1 MAGPQRVHSSYTG
14 VAGLAGG
21 LEHLMLSS
29 AGHVRRTRALADRAD
44 AVARTLLYTGQ
55 RRTDPT
61 VAELYLAAHRAG
73 PPWVPFTASR
83 LLELLGHLP
92 EGWCS
97 RGGLHLEPAEQVDRV
112 ALIGRTEQVLNE
124 AARRGLLRRNGGQ
137 YALGPWSEAAADALN
152 PFNVESETDQ
162 QRATRLALAAAAQ
175 ARAQVAAAP
184 QGDSQPQESEEHQRA
199 RRYPGQA
206 WAEQQRAWC
215 APTYGS
221 WMTSSGEG
229 GGG

>member
-152 PFNVESETDQ
+152 PSTW
-162 QRATRLALAAAAQ
+162 
-175 ARAQVAAAP
+175 
-184 QGDSQPQESEEHQRA
+184 RA
-199 RRYPGQA
+199 RRTSSAP
-206 WAEQQRAWC
+206 RAWPSPPPPRP
-215 APTYGS
+215 APRWQRLHRGTAS
-221 WMTSSGEG
+221 PRRARSTSGPG
-229 GGG
+229 GTQGRRGRSSSARGARRPTGHG